1 MLKKSIQ
8 KNKTKHENSL
18 AIAPY
23 ALISLTT
30 VTGTYHTA
38 TSSFHIRTKPPISA
52 PIATLKQPIA
62 IPVPK
67 LPKNIGS
74 RNINRMPKGIP
85 HSMSRY
91 I

>member
-8 KNKTKHENSL
+8 KNKAKHENSL
-18 AIAPY
+18 AVAPY
-23 ALISLTT
+23 ALISRTA
-30 VTGTYHTA
+30 VTGTYQTA
-38 TSSFHIRTKPPISA
+38 TISFHIRIKPPISA
-52 PIATLKQPIA
+52 PIAILKQPIA

-85 HSMSRY
+85 HSISR
-91 I
+91 